1 MNPRDVIGTSESLPR
16 SFTADF
22 ISRADGAAVSVYVNA
37 QACGDT
43 ITDNSYA
50 ADFYRYHDVFHL
62 TYAARLGWS
71 PCTRAMLRRKR
82 KSNALIDEVED
93 GARAQITEEAIALML
108 FNDAKGKALYAEGQ
122 EIDPKILDLVLAMC
136 SGIEAATVSRET
148 WEEAIQESFRLF
160 RLLIANEGGRIDF
173 DADRT
178 FARFGGIAQLS

>member
-1 MNPRDVIGTSESLPR
+1 MSALKVILESESLPR

-22 ISRADGAAVSVYVNA
+22 ISRADKPAVSVYVDN

-43 ITDNSYA
+43 ITDNSYT

-62 TYAARLGWS
+62 TYAARIGWS

-108 FNDAKGKALYAEGQ
+108 FNDAKGKNYYAGEH
-122 EIDPKILDLVLAMC
+122 EIDPKVFDLVLAMC
-136 SGIEAATVSRET
+136 SGIEAATIAREAWLDT
-148 WEEAIQESFRLF
+148 ILESFRLF
-160 RLLIANEGGRIDF
+160 RLLIAHEGGRICF

-178 FARFGGIAQLS
+178 YARFDGAVQLS